1 MFQNLVCKSGF
12 RLVPGHIPWGHIETL
27 PGIADTDEC
36 GNRCQDSDSCKS
48 YEHSHAEMTCILNRV
63 ARPIQNVYRDY
74 VFCAK
79 SVPVEKLKR
88 TREFTLCF
96 RHMTH
101 SQIHFHQLIKT
112 EQFQLSLGNDKDQ
125 GFYGFLDLDQLNAVT
140 EDSRISRLF
149 TLCTSFPPG
158 QWVSMCFAVKLS
170 KHAQQLTV
178 FQDGHHCFNK
188 TFADSDLE
196 WIYLKRSMA
205 VREV

>member
-1 MFQNLVCKSGF
+1 MNKIRVDWQVTM
-12 RLVPGHIPWGHIETL
+12 TL
-27 PGIADTDEC
+27 PDWGRNPLCIEVAC
-36 GNRCQDSDSCKS
+36 FWFCACS
-48 YEHSHAEMTCILNRV
+48 YLIDN
-63 ARPIQNVYRDY
+63 RPIQNVYRDY
-74 VFCAK
+74 VFCARR
-79 SVPVEKLKR
+79 VPVEKLKR